1 MDLDDLD
8 TIASADAGVKM
19 ELRHPGTDEVLLQA
33 DGVTPVTLT
42 LLGQDSKAYKHA
54 ERRAADRRMARQ
66 AERGGRVALTSA
78 ALEEDQLNRLV
89 ATTTDWSGIRWGGVD
104 QPFNADNVR
113 AMYKTWPWALEQAV
127 AFQEKRANFLKTQ
140 PAT

>member
-8 TIASADAGVKM
+8 TTASADAGVKM

-33 DGVTPVTLT
+33 DGVTPVSLT
-42 LLGQDSKAYKHA
+42 LLGQDSKAYKQA
-54 ERRAADRRMARQ
+54 ERKATDRRLARQ
-66 AERGGRVALTSA
+66 AERGRVALTSA
-78 ALEEDQLNRLV
+78 GMEEDQLNRLV
-89 ATTTDWSGIRWGGVD
+89 ATTTAWDGIRWGGVD